1 MTDTSLSQQIDDE
14 WIRHAVTGGT
24 FLGGGGGGSPDEG
37 LEFARLAIEYGTPE
51 IVPLEALEGDELVVT
66 VSAVGAPAA
75 TDRLVKPADYVRAFE
90 LVCDHLESR
99 GKTVAGMMTNEMGG
113 SATVNGFVQSAVTGI
128 PLVDA
133 TCNGRAHPTGPM
145 GSIGLEGSDES
156 VQSAVGGDPA
166 TGSHVELVIESTID
180 VAATAVR
187 QAAQD
192 AGGLVAVARN
202 PVSAAYANENAAV
215 GVYEQAVDLGRRIE
229 TAPDGKSAAEAV
241 ADALGGEVPAA
252 GIVDD
257 VTLETEG
264 GFDVG
269 TVEVDG
275 ASLTFWNEYMT
286 LEIDGQR
293 LATFPDLIALLDR
306 DTGAPITTAALEAG
320 RNVSV
325 VTAPAASLSLGAGM
339 RSPALF
345 EPVEAAVGK
354 SVIDYAFP
362 SAVDDHEAK

>member
-1 MTDTSLSQQIDDE
+1 MTETPLSRQIDDE
-14 WIRHAVTGGT
+14 WIQYAVTGGT

-37 LEFARLAIEYGTPE
+37 LEFAQLAIDYGTPE
-51 IVPLEALEGDELVVT
+51 IVPLETLEDDEIVLT

-90 LVCDHLESR
+90 LVRDHLEAQ
-99 GKTVAGMMTNEMGG
+99 GKSVAGMMTNEMGG
-113 SATVNGFVQSAVTGI
+113 AATVNGFIQSAVTGV

-156 VQSAVGGDPA
+156 VQSAVGGDPE
-166 TGSHVELVIESTID
+166 TGSHVELLIEATID
-180 VAATAVR
+180 VAASTVR

-192 AGGLVAVARN
+192 AGGIVAVARN
-202 PVSAAYANENAAV
+202 PVSAEYAAENAAV
-215 GVYEQAVDLGRRIE
+215 GVYEQAVTLGRYIE
-229 TAPDGKSAAEAV
+229 TAGDGIAAAEAV
-241 ADALGGEVPAA
+241 AEELDGSVPIS

-269 TVEVDG
+269 TVDIAG
-275 ASLTFWNEYMT
+275 AELTFWNEYMT
-286 LEIDGQR
+286 LETDGER

-306 DTGAPITTAALEAG
+306 DTGEPITTAALETG
-320 RNVSV
+320 RDVSV
-325 VTAPAASLSLGAGM
+325 VTAPATSLSLGAGM

-345 EPVEAAVGK
+345 EPVEDAVGK
-354 SVIDYAFP
+354 SVIEHAFP
-362 SAVDDHEAK
+362 PGIDDS

>member
-1 MTDTSLSQQIDDE
+1 MTDTPLSRQIDDE
-14 WIRHAVTGGT
+14 WIQHAVTGGT
-24 FLGGGGGGSPDEG
+24 FLGGGGGGSPEEG
-37 LEFARLAIEYGTPE
+37 LEFATLAIDYGTPE
-51 IVPLEALEGDELVVT
+51 IVPLETLADDELVVT

-90 LVCDHLESR
+90 LVRDHLEAR
-99 GKTVAGMMTNEMGG
+99 GQSVAGMMTNEMGG
-113 SATVNGFVQSAVTGI
+113 SATVNGFVQSAVTGV

-156 VQSAVGGDPA
+156 VQSAVGGDPE

-202 PVSAAYANENAAV
+202 PVTAEYATEHAAV

-229 TAPDGKSAAEAV
+229 GAEDGANAARSVAEALEG
-241 ADALGGEVPAA
+241 DVPVS
-252 GIVDD
+252 GVVDD

-269 TVEVDG
+269 TVDVGG
-275 ASLTFWNEYMT
+275 AELTFWNEYMT
-286 LEIDGQR
+286 LEVDGER

-306 DTGAPITTAALEAG
+306 DTGEPITTAALEAG

-339 RSPALF
+339 RSLSLF
-345 EPVEAAVGK
+345 EPVEDAVGK

-362 SAVDDHEAK
+362 PAVGDHHE